1 MTGSSRGRTSI
12 MDVSPLMLVLPPF
25 AVVTA
30 LWWSGPNSSEPAA
43 IVYAF
48 LLLLMPWG
56 SFLCWRQGGRDGLP
70 VFAMIGGAYWLF
82 FGLALLWGP
91 RELHLT
97 GSFRTYIPPEGIVT
111 DTMSLTFVGV
121 VALWMG
127 MRVPVFLWVPA
138 NLPDIVD
145 EPKSW
150 VYVRAVLLIGIALQ
164 LYSRSVWLL
173 GAGGR
178 QAMTTL
184 ATVVPNVAFV
194 LLLWRYLG
202 GRASRTDKAVLIGS
216 AVMLVLGRL
225 ASGWLGSVAGLA
237 VLYGSAVLLKRR
249 RIPWLAV
256 CLTAMVVLF
265 LQVGKNEFRA
275 VYWADPT
282 NDGSVMER
290 VRFWLERSASQWGA
304 AFESG
309 DSEGAQSLASMS
321 LRRTSLLT
329 QVAHVI
335 DLTPSQVPFQ
345 NGATYKYLAVT
356 FIPRFLWPDKPSV
369 NEANRF
375 YQVAYAMTTETG
387 LEDVSIAVGFLAEG
401 YINFGWA
408 GVIGIM
414 FATGLALGVY
424 ERTLGLINSSSLF
437 LGIGLALIPGFLT
450 IESQLGQYFGG
461 VIQQALLAA
470 AVFVPVAK
478 RRGGQERAV
487 PNPTYLMPATVSR
500 AR

>member
-1 MTGSSRGRTSI
+1 

-25 AVVTA
+25 GTVTA
-30 LWWSGPNSSEPAA
+30 LWLTGPNSSEPVA

-56 SFLCWRQGGRDGLP
+56 SFLCWRQGSRDGLP
-70 VFAMIGGAYWLF
+70 VFAMIGGAYWVF

-91 RELHLT
+91 RELYLA
-97 GSFRTYIPPEGIVT
+97 GSFGTYVAPEGLVN
-111 DTMSLTFVGV
+111 DTMSLIFVGV

-127 MRVPVFLWVPA
+127 MRVPIFIWVPA

-150 VYVRAVLLIGIALQ
+150 VYVRAVLLIGTALQ
-164 LYSRSVWLL
+164 LYSSSALLL

-184 ATVVPNVAFV
+184 ATVVPHVAFV
-194 LLLWRYLG
+194 LLLCRYLG
-202 GRASRTDKAVLIGS
+202 GQASRADKAVLLGS
-216 AVMLVLGRL
+216 AGLLVLGGL

-237 VLYGSAVLLKRR
+237 VLYGSVVLLKRR
-249 RIPWLAV
+249 RIPWFAL
-256 CLTAMVVLF
+256 CLTAIIVLF
-265 LQVGKNEFRA
+265 LQVGKDQFRT
-275 VYWADPT
+275 VYWGDRPNA
-282 NDGSVMER
+282 GVMER
-290 VRFWLERSASQWGA
+290 AQFWLERSASRWGA
-304 AFESG
+304 VFESG
-309 DSEGAQSLASMS
+309 DSEDAQNLVSMS
-321 LRRTSLLT
+321 LRRISLLT

-356 FIPRFLWPDKPSV
+356 FIPRFLWPDKPSI

-375 YQVAYAMTTETG
+375 YQVAYAMTTERG
-387 LEDVSIAVGFLAEG
+387 LDGVSIAVGSLAEG
-401 YINFGWA
+401 YINFGWS
-408 GVIGIM
+408 GVIAIM

-424 ERTLGLINSSSLF
+424 ERTIGLTNSSALF
-437 LGIGLALIPGFLT
+437 LGIGLALIPGFLA

-470 AVFVPVAK
+470 AVFLPVTK
-478 RRGGQERAV
+478 RRGGQGRV
-487 PNPTYLMPATVSR
+487 LSNRPYLIMPAMVSR